1 MIAWL
6 FTNLAFWRQ
15 KKTGHIHV
23 AWQKLRVKSKKQA
36 IQLYSPQTS
45 KTTFHRAQN
54 TNHSSFVLPNLL
66 LSTLSHCSFARWN
79 SSWAFSLF
87 PFKDAATPAPAC
99 QPAWIVERTHPSW
112 CMSNVSSKKLEKLRT
127 PPGLYMLAARWQK
140 ASRMHEKNTHRMLWI
155 VPYYGAWA
163 KAKCS
168 IYWAMRKLDRG
179 TKNIPTSNE
188 KNLAQL
194 HNLMRMICALLKVKN
209 CYNYIRP
216 SRSCVHGVSCVCI
229 YIDICRY
236 QGKQKNDR

>member
-1 MIAWL
+1 MIACL
-6 FTNLAFWRQ
+6 LTNLAFWRQ
-15 KKTGHIHV
+15 FSGHIHV

-45 KTTFHRAQN
+45 KTTFHRAQS

-155 VPYYGAWA
+155 VPYYLRLFEIVRSQ
-163 KAKCS
+163 KALEPKQS
-168 IYWAMRKLDRG
+168 AAYIEPWGNLTAERKTYLHRMK
-179 TKNIPTSNE
+179 KNSHNST
-188 KNLAQL
+188 NL
-194 HNLMRMICALLKVKN
+194 CVWYALFWK
-209 CYNYIRP
+209 
-216 SRSCVHGVSCVCI
+216 
-229 YIDICRY
+229 
-236 QGKQKNDR
+236 